1 MAARKKSA
9 SSKKPSSTKKSASKK
24 SASSKKKSAGK
35 RSAPTDA
42 IALLRADHKTVK
54 ELFEQFEKTRKDER
68 KEALAEQICK
78 ELSVHAQI
86 EEEIFYPATREVIK
100 EEDLVDEATV
110 EHQSAKDLIAQIRE
124 GSASD
129 DLWEAKV
136 KVLGEYIDHH
146 VKEEQNEMFPM
157 VKKTKLDLKA
167 LGEQLMARKMELMG
181 EAEGNGGG
189 GGSKR
194 GRGSKGGGSA
204 GGKSGSGGAGGTGGK
219 GGGSGEEG
227 GGGSSG
233 GGEGEGIVARMAR
246 GMGLAG
252 GT

>member
-9 SSKKPSSTKKSASKK
+9 ARKQPSSTKKSATKK
-24 SASSKKKSAGK
+24 SASSKKKSSGK
-35 RSAPTDA
+35 RSAPADA
-42 IALLRADHKTVK
+42 IALLRADHKAVK
-54 ELFEQFEKTRKDER
+54 DLFEQFEKTRKDER

-86 EEEIFYPATREVIK
+86 EEEIFYPATREVIRQ
-100 EEDLVDEATV
+100 EDLVDEATV

-181 EAEGNGGG
+181 EADEGNGNGGG
-189 GGSKR
+189 GKR
-194 GRGSKGGGSA
+194 GRGSKGGGGKGGGAA
-204 GGKSGSGGAGGTGGK
+204 GGKNGSGGAGGK
-219 GGGSGEEG
+219 GGGSGEED
-227 GGGSSG
+227 G

>member
-9 SSKKPSSTKKSASKK
+9 SSKKPSSTTKSASKK
-24 SASSKKKSAGK
+24 SASSKKKSTGK

-54 ELFEQFEKTRKDER
+54 DLFEQFEKTRKDER

-86 EEEIFYPATREVIK
+86 EEEIFYPATREVIR

-189 GGSKR
+189 GGGKR
-194 GRGSKGGGSA
+194 ARGSKGGGSA
-204 GGKSGSGGAGGTGGK
+204 GGKSGSGGSAGK

-227 GGGSSG
+227 GGGAE
-233 GGEGEGIVARMAR
+233 GEGEGIVARMAR